1 MKKFKN
7 VRVNDIITVANL
19 TTDIFCVVNR
29 IVKYDTENNT
39 ITLEITDVFTDV
51 FTDEKYITPELY
63 MNVCHVADTKSN
75 TYETTEFNMDTLAF
89 MCAINDEYLS
99 DYDEALMQYKYNTIH
114 TYVNNDIYDRDNV
127 DKRKKPI
134 SCVLDSAIQHF
145 DEMSGYY
152 EYIQRVRPK
161 RIEKLIFHTDGV
173 PYEIQ

>member
-39 ITLEITDVFTDV
+39 ITLEITDI
-51 FTDEKYITPELY
+51 FTDEKYITPVLY

-75 TYETTEFNMDTLAF
+75 TYETTELNMDTLAF

-134 SCVLDSAIQHF
+134 SCVLDNSIQHF

-173 PYEIQ
+173 LYEIQ